1 MGFFRKDSPRW
12 VEALDWTP
20 ERPFGFEPRAG
31 DDGIGWH
38 DAAAPEPQVSVPEP
52 SSDEPTAPAPHTL
65 ELVARQAVPEA
76 VSEPPPVAEY
86 LPNPLPVAANSNRGA
101 GFSTARLAIGLAQ
114 GLGLYA
120 LVQSRAHGMWPGHDP
135 YLFAALSLAG
145 IFAPLVLLEG
155 LGEIPAILLGLW
167 SGTVA
172 AALVSLGIYHHWR
185 IQGPEQMQAGIA
197 LAVLTA
203 LMLVTAQ
210 ALLRSWTRSGRVL
223 SGYRI
228 TFDVTWTLIA
238 RLLIWGAITAAAWA
252 ILGSGNSLLNWL
264 RSHYPA
270 FRPSVDPQLLILP
283 LVALASAAAF
293 DMTGPGSWTKDI
305 ARKVLL
311 ACWTVALPMLV
322 VAAATLLGKHLFVAP
337 APLAWSLA
345 LALLLLVAVNAS
357 YRGDSSNDAGH
368 RGHWRKASE
377 FAASF
382 LILALACVAAIDL
395 HLRVDALG
403 WTAER
408 LYAAAAI
415 GMTGLYG
422 LLYAGAAL
430 ISIGGG
436 RWMQRLEIINP
447 LMALLLIAG
456 CLALASPLADPLQL
470 AVASQA
476 ARLER
481 GKADPAAFDFGYLRR
496 QGARFGADALVVLAK
511 SRIPEVARDATITL
525 SAPPGMETPPP
536 SQIGANITVRTP
548 GARLPALLLAHDW
561 SSEKV
566 AVPPCLTR
574 PAMTCDAWFMDLD
587 RDGVREILLVHGN
600 DARWWA
606 TVMKQTRSGWRPM
619 ASFASP
625 TCRGSLSAMRAGNL
639 YAVDPAPTW
648 QDLLVAGFRLTAK
661 PSPKADLP
669 CPR

>member
-12 VEALDWTP
+12 VDALDWTP
-20 ERPFGFEPRAG
+20 EQPFGFEPRA
-31 DDGIGWH
+31 DNDGIGWH
-38 DAAAPEPQVSVPEP
+38 DESMPEPQAAVPEP
-52 SSDEPTAPAPHTL
+52 SSEEPTAAAPHTI
-65 ELVARQAVPEA
+65 ELTAREIAPATTPQ
-76 VSEPPPVAEY
+76 PVAE
-86 LPNPLPVAANSNRGA
+86 PHPDPLPRPANTNSTA

-114 GLGLYA
+114 GLSLYL
-120 LVQSRAHGMWPGHDP
+120 LVQSRAHGIWPGHDP

-155 LGEIPAILLGLW
+155 LGEVPVILLGLW
-167 SGTVA
+167 SGIVA
-172 AALVSLGIYHHWR
+172 AALASLGLYHQWR
-185 IQGPEQMQAGIA
+185 IQGPEQLHAGVA
-197 LAVLTA
+197 LAVLVA
-203 LMLVTAQ
+203 LMLVTTQ
-210 ALLRSWTRSGRVL
+210 ALLRSWTKSGRVL

-228 TFDVTWTLIA
+228 TFDLTWTLIA
-238 RLLIWGAITAAAWA
+238 RLLIWSAITAAAWA

-264 RSHYPA
+264 RSHYPG

-293 DMTGPGSWTKDI
+293 DMTGPGSWTKRI

-322 VAAATLLGKHLFVAP
+322 VAAATLLVMHLFVSP
-337 APLAWSLA
+337 VPLAWSLGF
-345 LALLLLVAVNAS
+345 ALLLLVAVNAS
-357 YRGDSSNDAGH
+357 YRGDIA

-377 FAASF
+377 FAAAF
-382 LILALACVAAIDL
+382 LILGLAGIAAVAL
-395 HLRVDALG
+395 HLRVEALG
-403 WTAER
+403 WTADR
-408 LYAAAAI
+408 LYAACAI
-415 GMTGLYG
+415 AMTGLYG
-422 LLYAGAAL
+422 LLYVGAAL

-447 LMALLLIAG
+447 LMALLLVG
-456 CLALASPLADPLQL
+456 VCLALASPLADPLQM

-476 ARLER
+476 ARLEH
-481 GKADPAAFDFGYLRR
+481 GTIDTAAFDFGYLRR
-496 QGARFGADALVVLAK
+496 QGARFGADALATLAK
-511 SRIPEVARDATITL
+511 SRIPDVARDATITL
-525 SAPPGMETPPP
+525 SAPPGMDAPPP

-561 SSEKV
+561 GSEKL

-587 RDGVREILLVHGN
+587 HDGTREILLVHGN

-606 TVMKQTRSGWRPM
+606 TVMKQTRAGWRPA

-625 TCRGSLSAMRAGNL
+625 NCRGSLSAMRAGDL
-639 YAVDPAPTW
+639 YAVEPAPTW

-661 PSPKADLP
+661 PAPKADLP

>member
-12 VEALDWTP
+12 VDALDWTP
-20 ERPFGFEPRAG
+20 EQPFGFEPRA
-31 DDGIGWH
+31 DNDGIGWH
-38 DAAAPEPQVSVPEP
+38 DESMPEPQASVPEP
-52 SSDEPTAPAPHTL
+52 SSEEPTAAAPHTI
-65 ELVARQAVPEA
+65 ELTAREAAPDMVPQ
-76 VSEPPPVAEY
+76 PVAE
-86 LPNPLPVAANSNRGA
+86 PRPDPLPRPANTNSTT

-114 GLGLYA
+114 GLGLYL
-120 LVQSRAHGMWPGHDP
+120 LVQSRAHGLWPGHDP

-155 LGEIPAILLGLW
+155 LGEIPVILLSLW
-167 SGTVA
+167 SGIVA
-172 AALVSLGIYHHWR
+172 AALASLGLYHQWR

-197 LAVLTA
+197 LAVLVA

-210 ALLRSWTRSGRVL
+210 ALLRGWTKSGRVL

-228 TFDVTWTLIA
+228 TFDITWTLIA

-264 RSHYPA
+264 RSHYPG
-270 FRPSVDPQLLILP
+270 FRPRVDPQLLILP

-293 DMTGPGSWTKDI
+293 DMTGPGSWTKRI

-322 VAAATLLGKHLFVAP
+322 VAAATLLVMHLFVSP
-337 APLAWSLA
+337 VPLAWSLGF
-345 LALLLLVAVNAS
+345 ALLLLVAVNAS
-357 YRGDSSNDAGH
+357 YRGDSA

-377 FAASF
+377 FAAAF
-382 LILALACVAAIDL
+382 LIAGLAGIAAVAL
-395 HLRVDALG
+395 HLRVEALG

-408 LYAAAAI
+408 LYMACAI
-415 GMTGLYG
+415 AMMGLYG
-422 LLYAGAAL
+422 LLYVSATL

-447 LMALLLIAG
+447 LMALLLVGG
-456 CLALASPLADPLQL
+456 CLALASPLADPLQI

-481 GKADPAAFDFGYLRR
+481 GTVDPAAFDFGYLRR
-496 QGARFGADALVVLAK
+496 QGARFGADALATLAR
-511 SRIPEVARDATITL
+511 SRSPDVARDAAITL

-548 GARLPALLLAHDW
+548 GARLPALLLSHDW
-561 SSEKV
+561 STEKF

-587 RDGVREILLVHGN
+587 HDGVREILLVHGN

-606 TVMKQTRSGWRPM
+606 TVMKLAKTGWRPA

-625 TCRGSLSAMRAGNL
+625 NCRGSLSAMRAGNL

-661 PSPKADLP
+661 PAPKADLP